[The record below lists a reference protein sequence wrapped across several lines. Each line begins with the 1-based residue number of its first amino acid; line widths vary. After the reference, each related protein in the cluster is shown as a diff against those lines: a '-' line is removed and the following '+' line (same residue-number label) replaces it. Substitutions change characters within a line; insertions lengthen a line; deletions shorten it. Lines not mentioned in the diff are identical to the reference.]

1 MFRRTVLGLAGAVA
15 TLALAGPAAAQDI
28 VAALAATGTHQRLVQ
43 AIGVA
48 GLAPTLQGEGPFT
61 IFAPNETAFGKIEEG
76 GELEQLLADA
86 ARLSATLGFHVVEGK
101 LLAAELTEGMTLKT
115 LQGGTIKITL
125 AGGPKVNGTS
135 IVKTDIETSNGV
147 VHVIDTI
154 LDPWR

>member
-28 VAALAATGTHQRLVQ
+28 VAALSATGTHQRLVQ
-43 AIGVA
+43 ALGAA
-48 GLAPTLQGEGPFT
+48 GLAPALQGEGPFT

-101 LLAAELTEGMTLKT
+101 LLAADLTEGLTLRT
-115 LQGGTIKITL
+115 LQGGTITITL
-125 AGGPKVNGTS
+125 AGGPKVNGAR
-135 IVKTDIETSNGV
+135 IVKADIEASNGV

>member
-28 VAALAATGTHQRLVQ
+28 VAALAATGTHQRLEQ

-135 IVKTDIETSNGV
+135 IVKTDIEASNGV

>member
-15 TLALAGPAAAQDI
+15 TLALAGSAAAQDI
-28 VAALAATGTHQRLVQ
+28 VAALSATGTHQRLVQ
-43 AIGVA
+43 ALGAA
-48 GLAPTLQGEGPFT
+48 GLAPALQGEGPFT

-101 LLAAELTEGMTLKT
+101 LLAADLTEGLTLRT
-115 LQGGTIKITL
+115 LQGGTITITL
-125 AGGPKVNGTS
+125 AGGPKVNGAR
-135 IVKTDIETSNGV
+135 IVKADIEASNGV